1 MRPFV
6 SLNSEIAGAEV
17 VECPGETR
25 HSRIWGTRTG
35 NNARLDSS
43 VFVQPAAVSAA
54 QSFHWSALGAS
65 LIAVQLRK
73 RAHRASTQLRWD
85 DALAMASKPSK
96 RRRRLR
102 RKAPAARAMFRCAGS
117 GSINLQA
124 SQHNR
129 GMSGLTAI
137 LVIYFVQG
145 ALGLARLAITFRL
158 KDDLGLPPAEVAG
171 LMGVINLPWIL
182 KPFYGFLS
190 DALPLFGSHRRS
202 YLVLAGFLGSGAWL
216 YLASGA
222 QAAAA
227 IIAGA
232 TVASLAVAVADVVA
246 DSIVVERTRAAEEL
260 GDRTVAGSLQSSCW
274 LAQALGGLA
283 SAYFSGS
290 LLESCGVQV
299 VFLATAVLPL
309 LVSIFALTLQ
319 EPPAGTLQTAAV
331 ASSSLADGSLQ
342 TLEDADAP
350 VGVRLR
356 LLWSAITD
364 RRILVPLAVLFLWL
378 AKPSTDMV
386 FLFFLN
392 NDLGMGPEMLG
403 RLRLAEA
410 AASLGGIIIYRTWLR
425 ETPTRKIFFGTTM
438 AYLPFCLVQMILVSK
453 LHRRWGVPDLALA
466 FGDDVALTALGQ
478 LAFMP
483 TLTLAA
489 RLCPPGI
496 EGALF
501 ATLMSVYNLARI
513 VGQETGGLLT
523 KVVGVTQTDFTR
535 FPLLLAI
542 CTILSLMPLPFLRV
556 FDRADGLAGTLGDGK
571 QEKLAK

>member
-1 MRPFV
+1 MRAYT
-6 SLNSEIAGAEV
+6 SLNSEIAFSGQTQHSSAWGA
-17 VECPGETR
+17 R
-25 HSRIWGTRTG
+25 RG
-35 NNARLDSS
+35 NNVRFQSS
-43 VFVQPAAVSAA
+43 AFVRPTDDAVPQP
-54 QSFHWSALGAS
+54 FHWSFLAAS
-65 LIAVQLRK
+65 LIAAQRRK
-73 RAHRASTQLRWD
+73 PEHRAATQLRRD
-85 DALAMASKPSK
+85 DAMAVASKTSK
-96 RRRRLR
+96 RKWLIWRRGPGACSLL
-102 RKAPAARAMFRCAGS
+102 RCAGN
-117 GSINLQA
+117 GSIHLQTSQQNLA
-124 SQHNR
+124 
-129 GMSGLTAI
+129 MPELAAI

-171 LMGVINLPWIL
+171 LMGLINLPWIL

-202 YLVLAGFLGSGAWL
+202 YLILAGFLGSSAWL
-216 YLASGA
+216 YLASSA
-222 QAAAA
+222 QAAMVT
-227 IIAGA
+227 IAGA

-246 DSIVVERTRAAEEL
+246 DSIVVERTRAAEDL
-260 GDRTVAGSLQSSCW
+260 GNRGVAGSLQSSCW

-290 LLESCGVQV
+290 LLESGGVQV
-299 VFLATAVLPL
+299 VFMATAVLPL
-309 LVSIFALTLQ
+309 LVSVFALTLQ
-319 EPPAGTLQTAAV
+319 EPRAGASKTAASA
-331 ASSSLADGSLQ
+331 ASTLGDGSLQ
-342 TLEDADAP
+342 TLEDVGAP
-350 VGVRLR
+350 VGLRLR

-364 RRILVPLAVLFLWL
+364 RRILVPLGVLFLWL
-378 AKPSTDMV
+378 AKPSTDTV

-403 RLRLAEA
+403 RLRFAEA
-410 AASLGGIIIYRTWLR
+410 AASLGGIMIYRIWLK
-425 ETPTRKIFFGTTM
+425 EVATRKIFFGTTI

-453 LHRRWGVPDLALA
+453 IHRQWGIPDVALA

-523 KVVGVTQTDFTR
+523 KLVGVTETDFTR
-535 FPLLLAI
+535 LPLLLGI
-542 CTILSLMPLPFLRV
+542 CTILSLTPLPFLRV
-556 FDRADGLAGTLGDGK
+556 FDRADGFAGTLGGDER
-571 QEKLAK
+571 QRLVAK